1 MSIHLLTLSHMLTGV
16 PERML
21 VSTGPISAITDTNT
35 CTKGQMQKLSLLAKE
50 RMIIDRPQSQ
60 TVIGDLTSDPDTILF
75 IFLNAL

>member
-1 MSIHLLTLSHMLTGV
+1 MLTGV

-21 VSTGPISAITDTNT
+21 CLQAPYLPSQIHIHTMHQRTN
-35 CTKGQMQKLSLLAKE
+35 AKE